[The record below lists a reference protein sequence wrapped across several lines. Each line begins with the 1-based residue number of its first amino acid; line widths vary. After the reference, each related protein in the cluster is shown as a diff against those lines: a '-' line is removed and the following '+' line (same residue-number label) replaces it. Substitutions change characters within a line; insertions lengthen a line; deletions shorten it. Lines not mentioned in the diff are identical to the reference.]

1 MLALNPALDM
11 DRFHAGYTTCA
22 TEVSHKGVDANK
34 LTLSYIERDPASG
47 PKSHRCTICGKTG
60 NDRSNLRRH
69 VESVHF
75 PESFQF
81 DCKYCGKVYNA
92 KNSLY
97 VHISTYHRDQK

>member
-1 MLALNPALDM
+1 MIKSCK
-11 DRFHAGYTTCA
+11 FHPFPMKAKYIILPL
-22 TEVSHKGVDANK
+22 GVDANK
-34 LTLSYIERDPASG
+34 LTLSYIEKDPASG